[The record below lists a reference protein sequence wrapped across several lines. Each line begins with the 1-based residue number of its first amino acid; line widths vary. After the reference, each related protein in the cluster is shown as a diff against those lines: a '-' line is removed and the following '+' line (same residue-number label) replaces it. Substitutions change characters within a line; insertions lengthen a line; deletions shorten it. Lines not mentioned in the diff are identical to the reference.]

1 MYLLDGDSYV
11 IKKQGFSME
20 SISTVLLKP
29 EMLSAFLLTENA
41 RGVVMVHNHPCGE
54 ATPSGGDDAM
64 TQNMQLMCSMHNLL
78 LCDHVIYAPNG
89 LYSYYLSG
97 RLLGISKKYSLNNL
111 INKQKGNTD

>member
-1 MYLLDGDSYV
+1 
-11 IKKQGFSME
+11 ME

-97 RLLGISKKYSLNNL
+97 RMADISRKYSFDSL
-111 INKQKGNTD
+111 INKQKGNED